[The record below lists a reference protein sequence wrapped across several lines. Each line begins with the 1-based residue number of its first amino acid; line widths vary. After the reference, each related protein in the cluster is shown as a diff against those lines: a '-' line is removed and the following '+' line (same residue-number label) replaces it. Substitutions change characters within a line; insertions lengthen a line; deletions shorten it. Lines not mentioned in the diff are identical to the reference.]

1 MTHKVTETCPCDFIS
16 FSHQLS
22 LCSDTD
28 IAYGG
33 YFACI
38 CSWTGCMY
46 YHRSNTVT
54 SQMSACVLP
63 LPTPKSTITP
73 IPPLSSFSSKISPWA
88 LGRPTSACA
97 VRMYFVFVLVW
108 FWLCFDWFVS
118 LFLFLRF
125 YVRVQDRWWLL
136 GPADGFWWPAARSW
150 SSKYFIFIFTQVQK
164 KRNIIPD
171 TFYGKS

>member
-1 MTHKVTETCPCDFIS
+1 M
-16 FSHQLS
+16 S
-22 LCSDTD
+22 LWFYQFLTSVESVQWYWYCLRGG
-28 IAYGG
+28 ILHAY
-33 YFACI
+33 I

-54 SQMSACVLP
+54 SQMSACLLP

-108 FWLCFDWFVS
+108 FWQCFDWFVS

-164 KRNIIPD
+164 KTEHHTWHILW
-171 TFYGKS
+171 